1 MSKYT
6 YTRVENLS
14 DLDITGNIQYYLFEE
29 GVGHKFY
36 AKSIMM
42 KSSLYELDSYID
54 NGLIFTRE
62 EKPWYLRIPEKGVLC
77 ESNWSKGYRLIVSY
91 DEEDY
96 LVYDEDDN
104 HYDAHS
110 MTPLSNN
117 KIKQFLQEEE

>member
-6 YTRVENLS
+6 YTPVES
-14 DLDITGNIQYYLFEE
+14 TGDFDITGNTLYYCFGEGDDHEEFYFKENTIQHLET
-29 GVGHKFY
+29 
-36 AKSIMM
+36 
-42 KSSLYELDSYID
+42 LID
-54 NGLIFTRE
+54 NNLIFTRE

-77 ESNWSKGYRLIVSY
+77 DSNWSKGYRLIVSY

>member
-6 YTRVENLS
+6 YTPVESTENF
-14 DLDITGNIQYYLFEE
+14 DITGNTLYYLFEE
-29 GVGHKFY
+29 GGAHEEFY
-36 AKSIMM
+36 FKEHTIEH
-42 KSSLYELDSYID
+42 LETLID
-54 NGLIFTRE
+54 NNLIFTRE
-62 EKPWYLRIPEKGVLC
+62 EKPWYENIPEKGVLC
-77 ESNWSKGYRLIVSY
+77 SWSSLAGYRLIVSY

>member
-6 YTRVENLS
+6 YTPVESTENF
-14 DLDITGNIQYYLFEE
+14 DITGNTLYYLFEE
-29 GVGHKFY
+29 GGDHEEFY
-36 AKSIMM
+36 FKEHTIEH
-42 KSSLYELDSYID
+42 LETLID

-77 ESNWSKGYRLIVSY
+77 DSNWSKGYRLIVSY